1 MALDLHSASRG
12 RFVFTLSDV
21 IELVRLALNT
31 KVKTMNGL
39 KKKTQKLKTKEK
51 AKKIKL
57 NKIRKTRKK
66 NP

>member
-1 MALDLHSASRG
+1 MALDLQSASSG

-39 KKKTQKLKTKEK
+39 KKNPKTKNQRKSEK
-51 AKKIKL
+51 NKIK
-57 NKIRKTRKK
+57 
-66 NP
+66 